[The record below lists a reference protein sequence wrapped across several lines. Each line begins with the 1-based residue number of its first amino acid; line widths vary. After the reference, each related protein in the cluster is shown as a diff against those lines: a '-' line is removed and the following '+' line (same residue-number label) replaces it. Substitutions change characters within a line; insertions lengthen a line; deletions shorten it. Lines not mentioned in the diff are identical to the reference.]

1 MTQHDGFSDPRM
13 FSSVGLDRLGAKPL
27 RATDP
32 RRVGPYAIVAVL
44 GGGGMGRIYLGRAPE
59 GPSELAAVKVIRPEY
74 AEDEGF
80 RRRFERESAALA
92 RVRGEQAAVLLGSG
106 YDGDLLWMA
115 TEYIPGPSL
124 SEAVAT
130 SGPLGATGAWRLAL
144 ELAQALAAM
153 ERVGV
158 VHRDIKPSNVIL
170 GPAGCRV
177 IDFGIS
183 QAADTSAITTTGQ
196 QVGTPAYMSPEQ
208 VRGQKVATSSDVFAL
223 GSVLA
228 FAVTGSGPFGDG
240 TTVDVLHRVAFEE
253 PKPEVLQRVEAV
265 DPQLADLVRACLDK
279 DPAARPTAP
288 DVAERAASRQV
299 AAPWSAEL
307 SAAVM
312 SRVEVA
318 LAVRA
323 LPLPPLDAPV
333 IPAADD
339 GTMLLGR
346 SGAGAAGSAGSA
358 TPTRA
363 ATPTPPT
370 AHGAVRGP
378 VQGAERPTPPTV
390 PSVPEP
396 PRTFPQQQSAPVQ
409 PAPVQ
414 PAPVLPAYVS
424 VTPGARPAQ
433 PEERRRGSRGVLLAV
448 AAVLAVAALAGT
460 AIAVTGG
467 GKPTDG
473 HTTAQQGGGS
483 VDSGPGTP
491 ATGAAST
498 APSPTGAASS
508 PATAAAST
516 SARPRASASAG
527 SPQQPAGSAT
537 TPGAPQP
544 TQAGPQTSPAAPR
557 TSAPPPPPTTPVWDQ
572 QCTYY
577 SGSEET
583 DPNQTGPR
591 VQEVQCLLWYR
602 GAKYQNILGP
612 AGGIDGQF
620 GSATK
625 RAVEDFQACMGLSV
639 DGGVGPQTWPAL
651 RSSSNC

>member
-1 MTQHDGFSDPRM
+1 MTQQDGFTDPRT

-32 RRVGPYAIVAVL
+32 RRVGPYAVISVL
-44 GGGGMGRIYLGRAPE
+44 GGGGMGRIYLGRSVDEAS
-59 GPSELAAVKVIRPEY
+59 GLAAVKVIRPEY

-144 ELAQALAAM
+144 ELAQAIAAM

-208 VRGQKVATSSDVFAL
+208 VRGQAVATSSDLFAL

-253 PKPEVLQRVEAV
+253 PKPEVLERVEEV
-265 DPQLADLVRACLDK
+265 DPQLAELVRSCLNK
-279 DPAARPTAP
+279 DPAARPTVP
-288 DVAERAASRQV
+288 DVAEQAVLRQV
-299 AAPWSAEL
+299 AAPWSPEL
-307 SAAVM
+307 SAAIM

-318 LAVRA
+318 LAVQA
-323 LPLPPLDAPV
+323 LPLPSPETPAAPV
-333 IPAADD
+333 ADD
-339 GTMLLGR
+339 GTMMLGR
-346 SGAGAAGSAGSA
+346 SAGPGLAT
-358 TPTRA
+358 TPTQTA
-363 ATPTPPT
+363 MPTPPT
-370 AHGAVRGP
+370 AQASLQGP
-378 VQGAERPTPPTV
+378 IQSPVRPTPPTV

-396 PRTFPQQQSAPVQ
+396 AHPLPQQPPHQA
-409 PAPVQ
+409 
-414 PAPVLPAYVS
+414 APVLPAYVS
-424 VTPGARPAQ
+424 VAPGAAPAQ
-433 PEERRRGSRGVLLAV
+433 PEERRRGNRGVLLAV
-448 AAVLAVAALAGT
+448 AAVLAVAALTGT

-467 GKPTDG
+467 GKSNDS
-473 HTTAQQGGGS
+473 HTAAQQSAGS
-483 VDSGPGTP
+483 VTSASGTP
-491 ATGAAST
+491 TGDTPSAAASATGAPSSAS
-498 APSPTGAASS
+498 
-508 PATAAAST
+508 ATAAGSTAARPGT
-516 SARPRASASAG
+516 SA
-527 SPQQPAGSAT
+527 SPGAQPAGPAT
-537 TPGAPQP
+537 TPGAPQTTP
-544 TQAGPQTSPAAPR
+544 AGQQTSPAAPQ
-557 TSAPPPPPTTPVWDQ
+557 TSAAPPPPPAPPAWIQ
-572 QCTYY
+572 NCTYY
-577 SGSEET
+577 SGSAET
-583 DPNQTGPR
+583 DKYAPHNSNTAANK
-591 VQEVQCLLWYR
+591 EVQCLLWYR
-602 GAKYQNILGP
+602 GSKYQNILAP
-612 AGGIDGQF
+612 VGGIDGQF
-620 GSATK
+620 GDGTA
-625 RAVEDFQACMGLSV
+625 RAVEAFQSCMGLSA
-639 DGGVGPQTWPAL
+639 DGGVGPNTWPAL
-651 RSSSNC
+651 RSTSNC